1 MKNGIA
7 FPDRERAL
15 HGGAT
20 SLRVVVIVDGGGD
33 LETTLIGLAD
43 EGIGDVAVCV
53 GADGPTPAEA
63 AALAEHDLEPVVG
76 QTPLAAA
83 RRVLAGLRGRVLV
96 LRAGDVPEPGLAEE
110 LPGSGRAGVVMVPLK
125 RMVDG
130 QVSDTHPLRARFA
143 HGARDSSLLAE
154 PHLFT
159 LRLAGAVMDVP
170 AGGLPAWD
178 EADADGATLLIRL
191 LAGTGQ
197 RVRLHDGP
205 GVIEGPRPEEPP
217 PLSTLPEYV
226 QVLER
231 NIPAWYAA
239 AGERGGL
246 PAWVHQLVLARLLEV
261 TDADRGLRFAAHALG
276 EAERARVADLLVGVL
291 ARVPAAQVEAYCAT
305 PVALNRLAALLA
317 ATGARLPEPVLP
329 SERPFR
335 ADRQVSYF
343 FTSSPPREQWYVDGA
358 PAEPTSTKIVDHA
371 YFDRVL
377 VHERLVWLPRGTLT
391 AVIDGHEVTPAPY
404 RGMRRPPSPPPAPVT
419 RVRRALT
426 RRLRAL
432 RRRTAR
438 LVGHRGG
445 TAPEP
450 TRAEAGMPR
459 LDASAVTPQGAPRTW
474 LYMDRHDSAGDNA
487 EPLYRYAREHAPG
500 VRHVFA
506 IDRRC
511 ADWERLEAEGFEL
524 ASPGTTAFETAWA
537 QADTLLLADIGDP
550 VVAARLVGAGTRRD
564 QRVVFL
570 QHGVTM
576 RHMWR
581 WFNTRRIDVLITAH
595 RAEYTA
601 ITADHSPY
609 LLTDREVWLTGFP
622 RHDAMHALLGRERD
636 RVVLAPTWSPWL
648 SRTLDRDPGRTD
660 LLAGFYAPWLQLAEA
675 LRESGVDAVLFVHP
689 KLALTTPDWFR
700 SLAVPTTTGTDVPEQ
715 LSRAWAV
722 VSDRSSILD
731 DAMLLGAAAIVW
743 SPDGTAD
750 ADAYRRMHVAAGAVS
765 AVSLGEALAAAL
777 DARAGRLHAASELII
792 PDAGACERIL
802 HRLLKETI

>member
-1 MKNGIA
+1 MRNGIV
-7 FPDRERAL
+7 FRDREGIL
-15 HGGAT
+15 HGAM

-43 EGIGDVAVCV
+43 ERISDVVVCV
-53 GADGPTPAEA
+53 GSGGPTPAEA
-63 AALAEHDLEPVVG
+63 AALADHGLEPVVG
-76 QTPLAAA
+76 ETPLAAA
-83 RRVLAGLRGRVLV
+83 RLVLAGLRGIRVLV
-96 LRAGDVPEPGLAEE
+96 LRAGDVPEPGLIEE
-110 LPGSGRAGVVMVPLK
+110 LPVGGRANVVMVPLK

-130 QVSDTHPLRARFA
+130 HVSDTHPLRARFT
-143 HGARDSSLLAE
+143 HGARDSNLLEE

-159 LRLAGAVMDVP
+159 QRLGGAIMDVP
-170 AGGLPAWD
+170 AGGLPPWD

-191 LAGTGQ
+191 LANTGQ
-197 RVRLHDGP
+197 RVCLHDGP
-205 GVIEGPRPEEPP
+205 GIIERPRPEEPP

-231 NIPAWYAA
+231 DVPAWYAA
-239 AGERGGL
+239 AEEQGGL
-246 PAWVHQLVLARLLEV
+246 PAWVHQLVLARLIEV
-261 TDADRGLRFAAHALG
+261 TDADRGLRFAAHTMSQV
-276 EAERARVADLLVGVL
+276 ERARVAELLVGVL
-291 ARVPAAQVEAYCAT
+291 ARVPATQAEAYCAT

-343 FTSSPPREQWYVDGA
+343 FTGSLPREQWYVDGE
-358 PAEPTSTKIVDHA
+358 PVEPTSAKIVDHT
-371 YFDRVL
+371 YFDHVL
-377 VHERLVWLPRGTLT
+377 VYERLVWLPKGTLT
-391 AVIDGHEVTPAPY
+391 AVIDDREVTPAPY
-404 RGMRRPPSPPPAPVT
+404 RGIRRPPAPSPASAV
-419 RVRRALT
+419 RARRALT

-432 RRRTAR
+432 RRRMAR
-438 LVGHRGG
+438 LTGRRSG
-445 TAPEP
+445 TVPER
-450 TRAEAGMPR
+450 TRADGGMPR
-459 LDASAVTPQGAPRTW
+459 VDAPAVTPSDAPRTW

-487 EPLYRYAREHAPG
+487 EPLYRYVREHASG
-500 VRHVFA
+500 IRHVFV

-511 ADWERLEAEGFEL
+511 ADWDRLEADGFEL
-524 ASPGTTAFETAWA
+524 VCPGTAAFETAWA
-537 QADTLLLADIGDP
+537 QADTLLLADVGDP
-550 VVAARLVGAGTRRD
+550 VIAARLMGSGTRRD

-595 RAEYTA
+595 QAEYTA

-622 RHDAMHALLGRERD
+622 RHDAMHALLGRKRD

-648 SRTLDRDPGRTD
+648 SRTLDNDPGRTD
-660 LLAGFYAPWLQLAEA
+660 LLAGFYARWLQLAEA
-675 LRESGVDAVLFVHP
+675 VRESGLDVVLFVHP
-689 KLALTTPDWFR
+689 KLALTTPEWFR

-722 VSDRSSILD
+722 ISDRSSILD
-731 DAMLLGAAAIVW
+731 DAMLLGAVAIVW

-765 AVSLGEALAAAL
+765 AESIGQALAAAL
-777 DARAGRLHAASELII
+777 DARDGRLQPASELII
-792 PDAGACERIL
+792 PDAAARERIL
-802 HRLLKETI
+802 SQLLKERI